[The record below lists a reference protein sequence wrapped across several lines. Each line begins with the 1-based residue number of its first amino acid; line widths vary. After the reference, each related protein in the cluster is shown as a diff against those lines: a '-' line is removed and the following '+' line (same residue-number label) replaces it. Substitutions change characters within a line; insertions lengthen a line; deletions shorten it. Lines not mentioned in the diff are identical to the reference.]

1 MLSSLILTLV
11 SSIVGASDVD
21 GNTGQLLWVL
31 SPSKVEMSPCQDVWL
46 QTQTSSA
53 HISRQHGCEIS
64 MGQKSGSSASKHK
77 PLLLGLKEQFPLA
90 VSS

>member
-1 MLSSLILTLV
+1 MLPSLILTLV
-11 SSIVGASDVD
+11 SSTVGASDVD

-53 HISRQHGCEIS
+53 LISRQHGCEIS
-64 MGQKSGSSASKHK
+64 IIQHGTEVRIFSTQNTS
-77 PLLLGLKEQFPLA
+77 LCCL
-90 VSS
+90 V